1 MTSRIYTE
9 DISIVKIYADEC
21 ISFMGDIEKGI
32 LQLETGSKDAKLCE
46 RLYKNI
52 GRIHKGASFFGLS
65 ALVKV
70 TYEMKIILD
79 RVLGGS
85 ISAGHIDSLLL
96 SLDFLNSYLNRLGNL
111 LQEFGISDNE
121 TGKYIEFEIT
131 PGEDEILKSLEELH
145 KNLESEGMLDG
156 DKPAIENDNLYDA
169 LSTESFQSK
178 IAQDVKEQF
187 IFENAE
193 HLELIENDILIRL
206 DKDKNDRE
214 AINEIFRAVHT
225 IKGGAGVYLSTLS
238 SDEPHYDDTK
248 NFLEVVHSFENLL
261 SMVRDRQ
268 CAFDKN
274 LVDLS
279 FRIIDYL
286 KSYIHFVGLGEGS
299 VENHE
304 GIIDT
309 INIELSNIRS
319 LPEKSGQYEIST
331 DRRNDASINR
341 QNIAP
346 ISRTSDENS
355 ESIKLRGNMTQS
367 IRVRQDKIDT
377 MMNMISEL
385 VTAKNSFAHI
395 SEKLNLEYSLPEI
408 SKEIKQVGAY
418 VNRIS
423 DELQNSI
430 MSIRMVEI
438 RTVFQ
443 KMPRVVRD
451 IAQNAGK
458 NIELIIEGEDTEIDK
473 SVIEHIS
480 DPLVHI
486 IRNSADH
493 GIETY
498 EERVSRGKPGKGKII
513 LRAYNKNKYV
523 FIEVEDDGRG
533 IDPGRIKAKAIEK
546 GIVSEAEAE
555 KMSHNQLINLIFM
568 PGFSTA
574 DHITEVSG
582 RGVGMDIV
590 KSNISKINGSV
601 TVESEIGKRTKMII
615 KLPLSLAISHGLLV
629 EADGSD
635 YIIPLES
642 IVETVKIDRSKIRQF
657 NGKYFTYLRETVIGM
672 EWLGKIFLMGERNTV
687 KEELNAVILT
697 NGAENFALVV
707 DRLKNEQE
715 FVIKPLEG
723 HLSSIPGIS
732 GSTILGNGKVVLIVN
747 PSDLIKLAG
756 L

>member
-1 MTSRIYTE
+1 MTSRIYAE
-9 DISIVKIYADEC
+9 DIGIVKIYADEC
-21 ISFMGDIEKGI
+21 ISLLGDIEKDI
-32 LQLETGSKDAKLCE
+32 LRLETGSDDAKLCE
-46 RLYKNI
+46 RLYKSI
-52 GRIHKGASFFGLS
+52 GKIHKGASFFGLS

-70 TYEMKIILD
+70 TYEMRFILD
-79 RVLGGS
+79 RATGGS
-85 ISAGHIDSLLL
+85 VSAGHIDSLLL
-96 SLDFLNSYLNRLGNL
+96 SQDFLNSYINRLGNL
-111 LQEFGISDNE
+111 LQESGISDIGPE
-121 TGKYIEFEIT
+121 KYIEFET
-131 PGEDEILKSLEELH
+131 APEEDEILKSLEEFH
-145 KNLESEGMLDG
+145 KNLESEGMRDG
-156 DKPAIENDNLYDA
+156 DRQAIGHDNLYDA
-169 LSTESFQSK
+169 LLTESFQSR

-193 HLELIENDILIRL
+193 HLEQIENDILIRL
-206 DKDKNDRE
+206 DKDKNDGE
-214 AINEIFRAVHT
+214 AINEIFRVVHT

-238 SDEPHYDDTK
+238 SDEPHYDYTK

-268 CAFDKN
+268 CVFDKN

-279 FRIIDYL
+279 FRVIDYL
-286 KSYIHFVGLGEGS
+286 KSYIQFVGLGEGS

-319 LPEKSGQYEIST
+319 LPKFGQNEIRT
-331 DRRNDASINR
+331 DHRYDEAITC

-346 ISRTSDENS
+346 MSRTSDEYSGN
-355 ESIKLRGNMTQS
+355 IKLKGNMTQS

-385 VTAKNSFAHI
+385 VIAKNSFAHI
-395 SEKLNLEYSLPEI
+395 SEKLNMEYNLPEI
-408 SKEIKQVGAY
+408 SKEIRQVGAY

-513 LRAYNKNKYV
+513 LRAYNRNKYV

-546 GIVSEAEAE
+546 SIVTEAEAE
-555 KMSHNQLINLIFM
+555 KMSHNQLINLIFL

-574 DHITEVSG
+574 DQITEVSG

-601 TVESEIGKRTKMII
+601 TVESEIGKGTKMII

-629 EADGSD
+629 EAEGSD
-635 YIIPLES
+635 YIIPLDS
-642 IVETVKIDRSKIRQF
+642 IVETVKIDRGKIRQF
-657 NGKYFTYLRETVIGM
+657 NGKYFTYLRGSVIGM
-672 EWLGKIFLMGERNTV
+672 EWLGKIFLTGERNTF
-687 KEELNAVILT
+687 KEEVNAVIIT
-697 NGAENFALVV
+697 DGAENFALVV